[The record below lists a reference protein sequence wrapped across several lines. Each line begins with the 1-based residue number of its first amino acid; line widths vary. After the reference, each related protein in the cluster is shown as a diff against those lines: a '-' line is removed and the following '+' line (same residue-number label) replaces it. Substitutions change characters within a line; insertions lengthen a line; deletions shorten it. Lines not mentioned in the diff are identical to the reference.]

1 MSLLPT
7 FADIKNT
14 ITRLGAGVLVRIYS
28 QSNGST
34 VECDN
39 VDAIRFFGAY
49 TLEVLHVSKEYII
62 LRNAGGTKYTVTF
75 HKRVL
80 TQIPLDEL

>member
-7 FADIKNT
+7 FTDIKNT
-14 ITRLGAGVLVRIYS
+14 IARLGGGVMVRIYS

-34 VECDN
+34 VECDS
-39 VDAIRFFGAY
+39 VGALRYFGSESI
-49 TLEVLHVSKEYII
+49 EVLQVSKESII
-62 LRNAGGTKYTVTF
+62 LRTVGGSKYTVTF

-80 TQIPLDEL
+80 TQIPLDKL